1 MNRLPP
7 KCKCVFT
14 HFSRRKQTK
23 TQRFI
28 PMWDID
34 RQNEQ
39 DKLMKIKIFTV
50 NLNFKEL
57 ETKRLT
63 KWKCEYLQSLGGKTY
78 VKKKKKIKTKNGSDK
93 QHQISPACVSWCSL
107 ASSVSCAVS
116 S

>member
-78 VKKKKKIKTKNGSDK
+78 VKKKKRKLRQKMEVINSIRYH
-93 QHQISPACVSWCSL
+93 QHVL
-107 ASSVSCAVS
+107 AGVR
-116 S
+116 